1 MFSITKHQQRH
12 NQSPSAAITCDW
24 PARYQHLA
32 KTALDSRL
40 RQYYQAGIV
49 TSDTPIE
56 QAPLIA
62 VDFETT
68 GMDAHQHGILSIA
81 MVPMTLQ
88 RIDLPAA
95 KQWIVRPHDQLTED
109 SVVIHGITH
118 SEIAGAA
125 DITDYL
131 GEILQFAAGR
141 IWVVHYRGIERPFLQ
156 QTLLNRIGESIEFPV
171 IDTMQLEAQLRRKP
185 LTPWQQFLKRSH
197 LRHYPQPSIRLADSR
212 ARYGL
217 PFYPLHNALTDSL
230 ACAELLQAQVAHCF
244 SPTTPVGQFW
254 L

>member
-1 MFSITKHQQRH
+1 MT
-12 NQSPSAAITCDW
+12 PLDW
-24 PARYQHLA
+24 PARFQQLA
-32 KTALDSRL
+32 ATARDPRL
-40 RQYYQAGIV
+40 RQFYQAGMV
-49 TSDTPIE
+49 AGETPIE

-68 GMDAHQHGILSIA
+68 GMDAQQHGILSIA

-95 KQWIVRPHDQLTED
+95 KQWIVRPHDPLTED

-131 GEILQFAAGR
+131 DEILEFAAGR

-156 QTLLNRIGESIEFPV
+156 HTLLNRIGESIEFPV
-171 IDTMQLEAQLRRKP
+171 IDTMQIEAQLRRKP
-185 LTPWQQFLKRSH
+185 LTPWQQLLQRCHFK
-197 LRHYPQPSIRLADSR
+197 HYPQPSIRLADSR
-212 ARYGL
+212 ARYHL
-217 PFYPLHNALTDSL
+217 PFYPPHDALTDTL
-230 ACAELLQAQVAHCF
+230 ACAELLQAQISHHY
-244 SPTTPVGQFW
+244 SPTTRARQLW